1 MRIPSLS
8 PLFDE
13 EWQTNRNLFKQMDHL
28 VNFTRAQNVEGIE
41 IKPLEEPG
49 RSPFLIVDIAAKAGS
64 TTTSEKTVLMYG
76 HMDK

>member
-8 PLFDE
+8 PIFDS

-28 VNFTRAQNVEGIE
+28 VQFTRNQNIEGIT

-49 RSPFLIVDIAAKAGS
+49 RSPFLIVDVAAKAGS
-64 TTTSEKTVLMYG
+64 TVQNL
-76 HMDK
+76 D